1 MLQLERE
8 KNAQDRQVDTLK
20 QQLHAETSKY
30 AQLEKVASKQKSEL
44 IQLQDKNAN
53 FDREINKLLTELKR
67 SEWDIKQL
75 ESRQDKTIVEH
86 VHVLEEAKRVTDR
99 QLADAQ
105 KELERQAVYIR
116 SLEKAKARLANEV
129 EDLAR
134 VTEKEHSVLRSNEK
148 AARAQEALVKKAVLE
163 ADLERK
169 NRQVSEANVRRLQ
182 EDLQASQNEVAD
194 VTQQF
199 LSMQRSKDELEVELA
214 RLADE
219 ADGTQSLAKI
229 QRQHQA
235 RISQLETQLEEAQVT
250 SSTVVRIQDLI
261 DRQHAEIRRM
271 ILSDGSKDTQF
282 RDAILREL
290 VSAEQASQELST
302 QNRGKPGV
310 RTLANVQPSKRTSL
324 VTNGALRPRSESA
337 GAKVELEDSRR
348 QIQELSQIKTQLQR
362 ELADVKDRLAAEIAA
377 KNEEASTSPR
387 RLHPSM

>member
-163 ADLERK
+163 AELERK

>member
-310 RTLANVQPSKRTSL
+310 RTLANVQPSKQTSL

-362 ELADVKDRLAAEIAA
+362 ELAEVKDRLATEIAA

-387 RLHPSM
+387 RLHSSM

>member
-310 RTLANVQPSKRTSL
+310 RTLANVQPSKQTSL

-362 ELADVKDRLAAEIAA
+362 ELAEVKDRLAAEIAA

-387 RLHPSM
+387 RLHSSM

>member
-163 ADLERK
+163 AELERK

-337 GAKVELEDSRR
+337 GAKAELEDSRR

>member
-20 QQLHAETSKY
+20 QQLHAETAKY
-30 AQLEKVASKQKSEL
+30 AQLEKVASRQKAEL

-67 SEWDIKQL
+67 SEWEVKQL

-86 VHVLEEAKRVTDR
+86 VHVLEEAKRFTDR

-116 SLEKAKARLANEV
+116 SLEKAKARLTNEV

-134 VTEKEHSVLRSNEK
+134 VTEKETSVLRSNER

-163 ADLERK
+163 AELERK
-169 NRQVSEANVRRLQ
+169 NRQVSEANVHRLQ
-182 EDLQASQNEVAD
+182 EDLQETQQQVAE

-214 RLADE
+214 RIADE
-219 ADGTQSLAKI
+219 ANGSEALAKM

-235 RISQLETQLEEAQVT
+235 RVSQLETQLEEAQVT
-250 SSTVVRIQDLI
+250 SSTVIRIQDLI

-271 ILSDGSKDTQF
+271 ILSDGPKDGQF

-290 VSAEQASQELST
+290 HSAEQASQELPT
-302 QNRGKPGV
+302 QDRGKSGV
-310 RTLANVQPSKRTSL
+310 RSLANAHPSKRTSL
-324 VTNGALRPRSESA
+324 VTNGAVRPRSESA
-337 GAKVELEDSRR
+337 GVKAEVEESRR
-348 QIQELSQIKTQLQR
+348 QIQELSQVKTQLQR
-362 ELADVKDRLAAEIAA
+362 ELADVKDRLKVEIAA
-377 KNEEASTSPR
+377 KNEEASMSPR
-387 RLHPSM
+387 RLTPLM

>member
-8 KNAQDRQVDTLK
+8 KNVQDRQVDTLK

-30 AQLEKVASKQKSEL
+30 AQLEKVASRQKAEL

-67 SEWDIKQL
+67 NEWDIKQL

-105 KELERQAVYIR
+105 KELERQTVYIR

-163 ADLERK
+163 AELERK

-182 EDLQASQNEVAD
+182 EDLQVSQNEVAD

-219 ADGTQSLAKI
+219 ADGTQSLAKL

-302 QNRGKPGV
+302 QNRGKSGV
-310 RTLANVQPSKRTSL
+310 RTLANIQPSKRASL
-324 VTNGALRPRSESA
+324 VTNGAVRPRSESA
-337 GAKVELEDSRR
+337 GAKAELEDSRR
-348 QIQELSQIKTQLQR
+348 QIQELSHIKTQLQR
-362 ELADVKDRLAAEIAA
+362 ELAEVKDRLAVEIAA

>member
-30 AQLEKVASKQKSEL
+30 AQLEKVASRQKAEL

-67 SEWDIKQL
+67 SEWEVKQL

-86 VHVLEEAKRVTDR
+86 VHVLEEAKRFTDR

-105 KELERQAVYIR
+105 KELESQAVYIR

-163 ADLERK
+163 AEHERK

-182 EDLQASQNEVAD
+182 EDLQATQNQVAD

-199 LSMQRSKDELEVELA
+199 LSLQRSKDELEVELA

-235 RISQLETQLEEAQVT
+235 RVSQLETQLEEAQVT
-250 SSTVVRIQDLI
+250 SSTVTRIQDLV

-271 ILSDGSKDTQF
+271 ILSDGPKDVQF

-302 QNRGKPGV
+302 QNYGKPGV
-310 RTLANVQPSKRTSL
+310 RTLANVQPAKRTSL
-324 VTNGALRPRSESA
+324 VANGAVRPRSESA
-337 GAKVELEDSRR
+337 GAKAEVDDSRR
-348 QIQELSQIKTQLQR
+348 QIQELSQIKTKLQR
-362 ELADVKDRLAAEIAA
+362 ELADVKDRLQVEIAA

-387 RLHPSM
+387 PFTPSM